1 MALCLVAL
9 LTMECAVA
17 ESSTVGSDDSYSRE
31 SIPLNLADFFTT
43 SARLTWTCL
52 EYANNPDPGCGIL
65 V

>member
-1 MALCLVAL
+1 
-9 LTMECAVA
+9 MECAVA

-31 SIPLNLADFFTT
+31 SIPLNLAEFFTT